1 MRGGPGLLWSD
12 GFGNP
17 ESHRSDRP
25 GDGGSIGLS
34 RDGGS
39 VGLCDDRGD
48 DLVMG
53 RTAWCSGHVVRVKAR
68 VA

>member
-1 MRGGPGLLWSD
+1 MRGGPGPLRSD
-12 GFGNP
+12 GVGSP

-25 GDGGSIGLS
+25 SDGGSIGLS
-34 RDGGS
+34 RDGRS
-39 VGLCDDRGD
+39 AGLSDDRGD
-48 DLVMG
+48 EFAMG